1 MPNVTLIGDSIR
13 MGYQP
18 LVADRLKGKFDVW
31 GPEENGGNTANLLQ
45 NLPGW
50 MLAREPAAD
59 IIQINSGLHDLKT
72 VTPDVRA
79 QVVPPDHYR
88 RNVRLLLSLL
98 QENTEAKLIWATTT
112 PVHDERLFLRYGRQH
127 RTNSDVQ
134 MYNES
139 ATKIAQDVGVVVNDL
154 YGFVMETG
162 VEEMLSDDG
171 VHFTEHGSALLGQT
185 VAEKIKAVL
194 PQLPR

>member
-112 PVHDERLFLRYGRQH
+112 PVIDERFRAMWGDGGEVGFLRY
-127 RTNSDVQ
+127 NEDVIA
-134 MYNES
+134 YNAAAKQICGEL
-139 ATKIAQDVGVVVNDL
+139 DVTVNDL
-154 YGFVMETG
+154 YTVVDQAGPHELMD
-162 VEEMLSDDG
+162 DDG
-171 VHFTEHGSALLGQT
+171 IHFTEAGYAALADAVVDA
-185 VAEKIKAVL
+185 VAG
-194 PQLPR
+194 

>member
-1 MPNVTLIGDSIR
+1 MI
-13 MGYQP
+13 
-18 LVADRLKGKFDVW
+18 DRSLDV
-31 GPEENGGNTANLLQ
+31 
-45 NLPGW
+45 
-50 MLAREPAAD
+50 
-59 IIQINSGLHDLKT
+59 IHINAGLHDLARMEHDAHQIAIE
-72 VTPDVRA
+72 P
-79 QVVPPDHYR
+79 YR
-88 RNVRLLLSLL
+88 ENVLAIMRGVLDNSD
-98 QENTEAKLIWATTT
+98 AKLIWATTT